1 MTRVSGWREC
11 FASIHG
17 LLTGGDP
24 VFLGRIGG
32 SDTDAIAAML
42 QATDTG
48 VEASRRAALPHLPR
62 VKMLNGYYD
71 LNEREE
77 TYFAYLDVVK
87 KSYLQTKHLSL
98 GNVKLMT
105 MYFRDNLNP
114 RFHLQSVPFKEGL
127 EALIRKIDE
136 AQGDWVAFPYTFF
149 EMLPGP
155 LNLFRVFEKCLS
167 GCRVLVAT
175 PFGQSILANWNNRTS
190 FLRDFQYPEFEIR
203 ILDTPITYAGLPR
216 EMYPHG
222 DWLETVEYLKGE
234 MEKIEFDIALLSCG
248 SYAMPLGVH
257 ARAAMGKK
265 AVYVGGI
272 LQLFFGVIGRRY
284 EDPFFLNAI
293 NREAF
298 IHPLEK
304 ERFFQHVSVPGT
316 QVADGFGAYF

>member
-1 MTRVSGWREC
+1 MIRVNGWKEC
-11 FASIHG
+11 FASIRD
-17 LLTGGDP
+17 LLTGVDP
-24 VFLGRIGG
+24 IFLGRIGG

-42 QATDTG
+42 QSTD
-48 VEASRRAALPHLPR
+48 VEASRLAALPHLPR

-77 TYFAYLDVVK
+77 NFFAYLDVVK
-87 KSYLQTKHLSL
+87 KCYLQTKYQSL
-98 GNVKLMT
+98 GNVKLLT
-105 MYFRDNLNP
+105 MYFRDNLNS
-114 RFHLQSVPFKEGL
+114 RFHLQSIPFEEGL
-127 EALIRKIDE
+127 KALIRKIDE

-149 EMLPGP
+149 EMLPAP

-167 GCRVLVAT
+167 GRRVLVVT
-175 PFGQSILANWNNRTS
+175 PFGKSILANWNNRHS
-190 FLRDFQYPEFEIR
+190 FLRDFNYPEFEIR

-222 DWLETVEYLKGE
+222 DWLETVEHLKGE

-257 ARAAMGKK
+257 ARDALGKK

-284 EDPFFLNAI
+284 EDPFFLNVI
-293 NREAF
+293 NREAY
-298 IHPLEK
+298 IYPVEK
-304 ERFFQHVSVPGT
+304 ERFFQYVTVPGT